1 MSFRIATNVQSLSAQ
16 RVLTSTREAQGR
28 SFEKLSSGER
38 IVRAG
43 DDAAG
48 LSISSKLKAQL
59 RSLQQASR
67 NANDGVSLV
76 QVAEGGMAEIQNILI
91 RLRELSMQAATD
103 TVGDV
108 ERGFTDKEVRN
119 LVEEADRIA
128 MTTEFNGRK
137 LLDGKVGKL
146 EFQVDTN
153 NHPELDRIVYDGER
167 VNSSSEYLGITGM
180 TVATKKDAQE
190 NLDRIDKALIS
201 LNDSRASIGGM
212 QSKLWATMNNLNN
225 YHENLAAANSRIMD
239 TDFANETANQTKLS
253 ILAQAGTAMLAQANA
268 NTQLALKLLG

>member
-1 MSFRIATNVQSLSAQ
+1 MGFRIATNVQSLVAQ
-16 RVLTSTREAQGR
+16 RALGTTREAQGR
-28 SFEKLSSGER
+28 SFEKLASGSR

-48 LSISSKLKAQL
+48 LSISEKLKAQL

-76 QVAEGGMAEIQNILI
+76 QVAEGGMNEIQNILI

-108 ERGFTDKEVRN
+108 ERGFTDKEVKN
-119 LVEEADRIA
+119 LVEETKRIA
-128 MTTEFNGRK
+128 ETTSFNGKK
-137 LLDGKVGKL
+137 LLDGKTGNL

-153 NHPELDRIVYDGER
+153 NDPTKDRLVYDGSR
-167 VNSSSEYLGITGM
+167 VNSTIEHLGIEGM
-180 TVATKKDAQE
+180 TVATKKDAQS
-190 NLDRIDKALIS
+190 NLDRIDKAINTLS
-201 LNDSRASIGGM
+201 DGRASIGGM
-212 QSKLWATMNNLNN
+212 QAKLWSTMNNLNN
-225 YHENLAAANSRIMD
+225 YYENLSAANSRIRD
-239 TDFANETANQTKLS
+239 VDFASETAEQVKRN

-268 NTQLALKLLG
+268 VPTMALKLIG

>member
-1 MSFRIATNVQSLSAQ
+1 MGFRIATNVQSIVAQ
-16 RVLTSTREAQGR
+16 RVLTNTREAQGR
-28 SFEKLSSGER
+28 SFEKLSAGER

-108 ERGFTDKEVRN
+108 ERSFTDKEVRN
-119 LVEEADRIA
+119 LVEEAERIA

-137 LLDGKVGKL
+137 LLDGKTGKL

-153 NHPELDRIVYDGER
+153 NHPELDRIVYDGDR
-167 VNSSSEYLGITGM
+167 VNSSVEYLGIDGL

-190 NLDRIDKALIS
+190 NLERIDKALIS

-225 YHENLAAANSRIMD
+225 YYENLSAANSRIRD
-239 TDFANETANQTKLS
+239 TDFANETANQTRLN
-253 ILAQAGTAMLAQANA
+253 ILAMAGTSMLAQANA
-268 NTQLALKLLG
+268 NTELALKLLS